1 MTPFQLAK
9 TSESSQQR
17 AVFCW
22 VAMAVLHGFAAA
34 DDEQCYKVPGYA
46 LERFGTAYAVPCLA
60 LLFHIPNGG
69 ARGDNARSNAIRGAA
84 MKAEGV
90 KAGVYDLFL
99 PVARGGWHG
108 LFIEMK
114 KPGEKI
120 KKKSDQEQF
129 GFDVQAQGFGACECD
144 SWRQCVNVLKQYI
157 NYEQTNKA

>member
-1 MTPFQLAK
+1 MTPWQLAK
-9 TSESSQQR
+9 QTESSQQR
-17 AVFCW
+17 ALFAW

-46 LERFGTAYAVPCLA
+46 LERFGTADAAPCLA

-90 KAGVYDLFL
+90 KPGVYDLLL
-99 PVARGGWHG
+99 PVARGSWHG

-129 GFDVQAQGFGACECD
+129 GFDVQAQGYGAICCD
-144 SWRQCVNVLKQYI
+144 SWQVAKEVLKSYI
-157 NYEQTNKA
+157 EWKE